1 MEPDCGTLTRCSG
14 RPDPCEAGEV
24 SWGFEKV
31 FLVRHGKSEWNIE
44 GRRQGQLDSALTEAG
59 RCTTQRVGSI
69 LSELDADALFSSP
82 LGRAWQ
88 TAQII
93 DTALGLGVQ
102 SEAGLSEIDHGEL
115 AGLTNDEVER
125 SHPGLLAER
134 RCRLYDWRFPGG
146 ESYSDGDLRAAAA
159 LRLIEAAP
167 ARRPVLVTHEMIAR
181 MLVRNLLGLTIEDA
195 LGRSFAQGTVYQLIL
210 PDDILAIA

>member
-1 MEPDCGTLTRCSG
+1 MNRDRGDL
-14 RPDPCEAGEV
+14 DPWGAEEV

-31 FLVRHGKSEWNIE
+31 FLVRHGKSEWNVE
-44 GRRQGQLDSALTEAG
+44 GRRQGQLDSPLTEAG
-59 RCTTQRVGSI
+59 RCTAQRVGSI

-93 DTALGLGVQ
+93 DAVVGLGVQ

-115 AGLTNDEVER
+115 AGLTKDEIER
-125 SHPGLLAER
+125 SNPGLLAER
-134 RCRLYDWRFPGG
+134 RSCLYDWRFPGG
-146 ESYSDGDLRAAAA
+146 ESYSDGDVRAAAA
-159 LRLIEAAP
+159 LRRIAAAP

-181 MLVRNLLGLTIEDA
+181 MLVRNLLGLSPEDA
-195 LGRSFAQGTVYQLIL
+195 LGRCFVQGTVYQVTT
-210 PDDILAIA
+210 PGNILALIR